1 MGRPRKDPNTTYRGK
16 RKIRAEEKEEE
27 RKRKLEEKNRKRTLW
42 EQGKCVGP
50 DNEIGTFSEVGRKYG
65 RLRWEEAGTSKQE
78 EIKEAG
84 RKAWGESTEEEREGI
99 REAGRKAWVES
110 TEEEREGMREAGRVG
125 GESVWEKATE
135 EEREGMREAGRVGG
149 ESVWEKATEEE
160 REGMREAG
168 RVGGENVWV
177 DATEEEREGRR
188 EAGRVG
194 GESVWE
200 KATEEEREGMREAGR
215 VGGKSVWV
223 ESTEEERE
231 GMREAG
237 RVGGESVW
245 EKATEEERE
254 IMREEG
260 RQAWFGLDEE
270 QRETVITAQETG
282 RNTNNENRVKR
293 AMEKYNTPGT
303 PPIQADNNVWN
314 CDTICRFD
322 CVKNINFLSFVG
334 ASELTVLKW
343 LFHHNLVDN
352 KCTSEQCDGVVFPV
366 ALGDKCGV
374 KCEVCNILTKGGQSG
389 FWRMGKLGI
398 VKMVMVTFAAV
409 SGLSY
414 KHLVELF
421 GVQINKNTW
430 TQYIK
435 DVGMVCAETKT
446 VLHTFGGGS
455 KMGICSILVKKT
467 KCF

>member
-160 REGMREAG
+160 RE
-168 RVGGENVWV
+168 
-177 DATEEEREGRR
+177 
-188 EAGRVG
+188 
-194 GESVWE
+194 
-200 KATEEEREGMREAGR
+200 
-215 VGGKSVWV
+215 
-223 ESTEEERE
+223 
-231 GMREAG
+231 
-237 RVGGESVW
+237 
-245 EKATEEERE
+245 

-314 CDTICRFD
+314 CDTICRLD

>member
-110 TEEEREGMREAGRVG
+110 TEEEREGM
-125 GESVWEKATE
+125 
-135 EEREGMREAGRVGG
+135 
-149 ESVWEKATEEE
+149 
-160 REGMREAG
+160 
-168 RVGGENVWV
+168 
-177 DATEEEREGRR
+177 R

>member
-125 GESVWEKATE
+125 GESVWEKA
-135 EEREGMREAGRVGG
+135 
-149 ESVWEKATEEE
+149 
-160 REGMREAG
+160 
-168 RVGGENVWV
+168 
-177 DATEEEREGRR
+177 
-188 EAGRVG
+188 
-194 GESVWE
+194 
-200 KATEEEREGMREAGR
+200 
-215 VGGKSVWV
+215 
-223 ESTEEERE
+223 TEEERE